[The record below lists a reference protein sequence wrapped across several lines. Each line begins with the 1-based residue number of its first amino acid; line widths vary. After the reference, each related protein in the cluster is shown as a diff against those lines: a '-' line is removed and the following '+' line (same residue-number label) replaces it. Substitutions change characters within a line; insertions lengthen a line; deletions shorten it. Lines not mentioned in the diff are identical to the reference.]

1 MGLKTRLKEKNLPP
15 LSFQI
20 ARDRISRIHWNNK
33 VCFLRDGI
41 IPRTD
46 SSVQMKRRRK
56 RSSHF
61 RRPRHR
67 VKKKKKEERTKNKS
81 QIRRIKYSG
90 RSLLRNEM
98 SSSRKVD
105 ESSRRKLECVIV
117 RSMNVLREADR
128 EQRSRPL
135 DLIAPPDDFLES
147 RFVPRTPSPLP
158 PLSNRERKRG
168 TADAVLKNVLATIGG
183 RERFFIV
190 HSFGKRLV
198 NIVSGA

>member
-1 MGLKTRLKEKNLPP
+1 MELFHGLILPSRWKEEE
-15 LSFQI
+15 
-20 ARDRISRIHWNNK
+20 REVRIFDVPDTAW
-33 VCFLRDGI
+33 
-41 IPRTD
+41 
-46 SSVQMKRRRK
+46 
-56 RSSHF
+56 
-61 RRPRHR
+61 
-67 VKKKKKEERTKNKS
+67 KKKKKEKRTKNKS
-81 QIRRIKYSG
+81 QIRRIKYSR

-98 SSSRKVD
+98 NSSRKVD